1 MSEIEDQSEKITDTT
16 FNSNGQSEKTT
27 KQLIYGLFTREF
39 IPKYSVL
46 GTYIGKYELG
56 GEIKNPKF
64 VPKAEVYIDPIT
76 GEKIIKSDSTDYSF
90 QGKRDSINAQ
100 FYGNFL
106 RFANHQDIPN
116 CFIST
121 FFMPKSQIFKNFK
134 NSKNHNNN
142 HAIKSSST
150 HYKKLP
156 KYIETISFFASRDIY
171 PGEEIFINYGPN
183 YWGSREKY
191 GNSQN
196 KIEKRRQLSVEQFDQ
211 ELSFLQGKVD
221 FLTRFVYDLSKRL
234 ENVEGVEWTY

>member
-1 MSEIEDQSEKITDTT
+1 MSEIEDESEKITDSTT
-16 FNSNGQSEKTT
+16 SSNGQSEKD
-27 KQLIYGLFTREF
+27 KQLIYGLFAREF

-64 VPKAEVYIDPIT
+64 VPKADVYIDPVT

-121 FFMPKSQIFKNFK
+121 FFMPKNQIFNK
-134 NSKNHNNN
+134 NSRHHK
-142 HAIKSSST
+142 IKSSSI

-191 GNSQN
+191 GNSQT